1 MVNSKASVLRK
12 IVSLTRESPIGRNPK
27 LRLGFSNERMTSF
40 FFSISLSLPPSLS
53 FFLLFIFLKSL
64 PSPLSIYPP
73 PPCPLFKGN
82 VFSVAYAPS
91 SRFPSPPWRALFS
104 IDLCIRL
111 LAPASSADINTYF
124 INS

>member
-73 PPCPLFKGN
+73 PPCPLFKGK
-82 VFSVAYAPS
+82 VFCVASAPS
-91 SRFPSPPWRALFS
+91 SLFSSPPWRTLFS
-104 IDLCIRL
+104 IDPCIRL
-111 LAPASSADINTYF
+111 LASVSSADRNTYF

>member
-27 LRLGFSNERMTSF
+27 LRLGFSNERTTSFF

-53 FFLLFIFLKSL
+53 FFLLFFLNLFS
-64 PSPLSIYPP
+64 SPLSIYPP

-91 SRFPSPPWRALFS
+91 SRFPSPQWRALFS